1 MFTRR
6 HTEVHDSVTTM
17 RQSDEPLLSS
27 PSPGNAYP
35 CKVLSATLFSLAIAA
50 AFLLLTPTAPDLCAN
65 SPDPASCQTIVADA
79 VLASSPHAHRPSR
92 PAQILRAIIATS
104 LDRHDAAAE
113 AVAGMRRRASD
124 PRQRAALE
132 DCVQLMGLARDRLVD
147 AAGAA
152 DGGGDGD
159 DARTWLS
166 AVLTDHV
173 TCLDGLDADGP
184 LRDSVGAHLE
194 PLKSLAS
201 ASLAVLNAVGGAR
214 DVLAEVVD
222 RFPSWVPARDRAL
235 LEAGAGAVQ
244 ADVVVA
250 QDGSGKYK
258 TIKEAV
264 DAAPDGGK
272 SRYVIY
278 VKKGVYKENLEVGKK
293 KREVMIVGDGM
304 DQTVITGSRN
314 VVDGATTFNSAT
326 LALSGDGIILQDLR
340 VENTAGPEKHQAV
353 ALRASADRAVIN
365 RCSLDGY
372 QDTLYAHQLR
382 QFYRDCA
389 VSGTVDFVF
398 GNAAAVLQGCVLT
411 ARRPA
416 AAQKNA
422 VTAQGRTDPNQN
434 TGTSVHRCRVVPAPD
449 LAPVAKQFPT
459 FLGRPWK
466 EYSRTVY
473 MLSYLDAHVD
483 PAGWLA
489 WNGDFALK
497 TLFYGEYQ
505 NQGPGAGTAAR
516 VGWPGYRVITDRS
529 VAMQFTVGQF
539 IQGGDWLNATGVTYN
554 DGL

>member
-1 MFTRR
+1 
-6 HTEVHDSVTTM
+6 M
-17 RQSDEPLLSS
+17 RQRDEPLLSS
-27 PSPGNAYP
+27 PSHRNAYP
-35 CKVLSATLFSLAIAA
+35 CKLVSVVTLLSLATVLCAAA
-50 AFLLLTPTAPDLCAN
+50 AFLLNILSPTATNLCASSPDL
-65 SPDPASCQTIVADA
+65 ASCQAIVADA
-79 VLASSPHAHRPSR
+79 VLLASPHAHPSH
-92 PAQILRAIIATS
+92 PAQVLRAILATS

-113 AVAGMRRRASD
+113 AVAGMRRRSSD

-132 DCVQLMGLARDRLVD
+132 DCVQLLALARDRLSD
-147 AAGAA
+147 AAGAP
-152 DGGGDGD
+152 DDE

-173 TCLDGLDADGP
+173 TCLDGLDDGP

-201 ASLAVLNAVGGAR
+201 ASLAVLNAAGGGAR
-214 DVLAEVVD
+214 DVLAEAVD
-222 RFPSWVPARDRAL
+222 RFPSWLTARDRTL

-250 QDGSGKYK
+250 QDGSGKYT

-293 KREVMIVGDGM
+293 KRELMIVGDGM

-314 VVDGATTFNSAT
+314 VVDGSTTFNSAT
-326 LALSGDGIILQDLR
+326 LALSGDGIILQDLK
-340 VENTAGPEKHQAV
+340 VENTAGAEKQQAV
-353 ALRASADRAVIN
+353 ALRVSADRAVIN
-365 RCSLDGY
+365 RCRLDGY

-382 QFYRDCA
+382 QFYRDCT

-416 AAQKNA
+416 QNQKNA

-434 TGTSVHRCRVVPAPD
+434 TGTSIHRCRVVPAPD
-449 LAPVAKQFPT
+449 LAPVARQFPT

-473 MLSYLDAHVD
+473 MLSYLDSHVD
-483 PAGWLA
+483 PRGWLE
-489 WNGDFALK
+489 WNGADFALK

-505 NQGPGAGTAAR
+505 NQGPGAGTAGR
-516 VGWPGYRVITDRS
+516 VKWPGYHVITDQS

-539 IQGGDWLNATGVTYN
+539 IQGGNWLKSTGVNYN
-554 DGL
+554 EGL

>member
-1 MFTRR
+1 
-6 HTEVHDSVTTM
+6 M
-17 RQSDEPLLSS
+17 RQRGEPLLSS
-27 PSPGNAYP
+27 SSHTNSYQ
-35 CKVLSATLFSLAIAA
+35 CNRVLSITLLSLATVLGVAA
-50 AFLLLTPTAPDLCAN
+50 AFLLLVPTGPNLCAK
-65 SPDPASCQTIVADA
+65 SPDPSSCQAIVADA
-79 VLASSPHAHRPSR
+79 ILSSPHAHTSHRT
-92 PAQILRAIIATS
+92 AQQHVLRAILATS
-104 LDRHDAAAE
+104 LERHEAAAE
-113 AVAGMRRRASD
+113 AVAGMRLRSTD

-132 DCVQLMGLARDRLVD
+132 DCVQLMDLARDRLAD
-147 AAGAA
+147 AAAAAGGAR
-152 DGGGDGD
+152 D
-159 DARTWLS
+159 DARTWIS

-173 TCLDGLDADGP
+173 TCLDGLDDGTSSSP

-194 PLKSLAS
+194 PLMSLAS
-201 ASLAVLNAVGGAR
+201 ASLAVLSAGAR

-222 RFPSWVPARDRAL
+222 GLPSWVPARDRTL
-235 LEAGAGAVQ
+235 LEVSGAGAVQ
-244 ADVVVA
+244 ANVVVA
-250 QDGSGKYK
+250 KDGSGRYK

-278 VKKGVYKENLEVGKK
+278 VKKGVYKENLEVGKT
-293 KREVMIVGDGM
+293 KRELMIVGDGM

-314 VVDGATTFNSAT
+314 VVDGSTTFNSAT
-326 LALSGDGIILQDLR
+326 LALSGDGIILQDLK
-340 VENTAGPEKHQAV
+340 VENTAGPQKQQAV
-353 ALRASADRAVIN
+353 ALRVSADRAVIN
-365 RCSLDGY
+365 RCRLDGY

-411 ARRPA
+411 ARRPGA
-416 AAQKNA
+416 SQKNA

-434 TGTSVHRCRVVPAPD
+434 TGTSIHRCRVVPAPD
-449 LAPVAKQFPT
+449 LAPVARQFPT

-483 PAGWLA
+483 PRGWLE

-505 NQGPGAGTAAR
+505 NTGPGAGTAGR
-516 VGWPGYRVITDRS
+516 VNWPGYRVITDQN

-539 IQGGDWLNATGVTYN
+539 IQGGNWLKDTGVTYN
-554 DGL
+554 EGL